1 MLTVK
6 RFTVAASLVCASM
19 LSGAL
24 SAALFAADASRRAP
38 GFSLPDS
45 KARQYDLAD
54 YRGRPVIL
62 EFMQTTCPH
71 CSAFA
76 SVLAQVQQKYGD
88 RLAILSIVN
97 PPDDQGKVT
106 AYTATHKITY
116 PILFDC
122 GQVAYS
128 YLRTPSFD
136 IPHVY
141 LIDSNG
147 GIRED
152 FGYSDST
159 KDIFEGKGIFP
170 HLDAMLKK

>member
-1 MLTVK
+1 MPTVK
-6 RFTVAASLVCASM
+6 RFTLAAVLVAAS
-19 LSGAL
+19 
-24 SAALFAADASRRAP
+24 LFAADASRRAP

-45 KARQYDLAD
+45 KTQQHDLAD

-62 EFMQTTCPH
+62 EFIQTTCPH

-88 RLAILSIVN
+88 RIAILAIVN
-97 PPDDQGKVT
+97 PPDDPTKV
-106 AYTATHKITY
+106 AGYIASHKISY
-116 PILFDC
+116 PIVFDC

-128 YLRTPSFD
+128 YLRTTSFD

-141 LIDSNG
+141 LIDANG
-147 GIRED
+147 GIRDD
-152 FGYSDST
+152 FGYSEST

-170 HLDAMLKK
+170 HLDALLKK